1 METCPCRSAA
11 SKSRAPAEGCGL
23 AARAGIEIF
32 AVRVTKPRIPDSVMR
47 NYEKLEE
54 ERSKLLIR
62 VETQRV
68 MELEAETQKK
78 KEIIEAER
86 AAEVSAILQETKV
99 AEKMSEQ
106 QLQEIENE
114 VHTHRQK

>member
-1 METCPCRSAA
+1 MGGACW
-11 SKSRAPAEGCGL
+11 
-23 AARAGIEIF
+23 RAGIEIF

>member
-1 METCPCRSAA
+1 M
-11 SKSRAPAEGCGL
+11 
-23 AARAGIEIF
+23 
-32 AVRVTKPRIPDSVMR
+32 TKPRIPDSVMR

-86 AAEVSAILQETKV
+86 AAEVSEILQETKV
-99 AEKMSEQ
+99 AEKIGEQ

>member
-1 METCPCRSAA
+1 M
-11 SKSRAPAEGCGL
+11 
-23 AARAGIEIF
+23 
-32 AVRVTKPRIPDSVMR
+32 RVTKPRIPDSVMR

-86 AAEVSAILQETKV
+86 AAEVSEILQETKV
-99 AEKMSEQ
+99 AEKIGEQ

>member
-1 METCPCRSAA
+1 
-11 SKSRAPAEGCGL
+11 
-23 AARAGIEIF
+23 
-32 AVRVTKPRIPDSVMR
+32 MR

-99 AEKMSEQ
+99 AEKIGEQ

>member
-1 METCPCRSAA
+1 
-11 SKSRAPAEGCGL
+11 
-23 AARAGIEIF
+23 
-32 AVRVTKPRIPDSVMR
+32 VRVTKPRIPDSVMR

-86 AAEVSAILQETKV
+86 AAEVSEILQETKV
-99 AEKMSEQ
+99 AEKIGEQ